1 MSEEAY
7 GEKSVESRVPET
19 PSSSIDGMGAP
30 GANGG
35 GDLPFATTLF
45 EAADRL
51 RGSVESAE
59 YKHLVLGLLFLKYV
73 SDSYMRRRQALEAET
88 HDESSGVYTADDAER
103 EAILE
108 DRDEYAAE
116 NVFWV
121 PPEARWDDLL
131 ANANQSDIGSRID
144 RALEGIERENPELR
158 GVLPRIYARAP
169 LPPAKLGELLT
180 TIAKVG
186 FGDSDEEARDILGRT
201 YEYFIKTFARHE
213 GHRGGEFYTPASVT
227 QLLVEMLEPFNGR
240 VYEPAFGSA
249 GLFIQSGRFVEEHG
263 GQAKQ
268 LALYGQ
274 ENNQATWRI
283 GKMNLA
289 IHGLAG
295 DLELGNALLDPKHK
309 DLRADFILANPPFN
323 LKKWGAAQVADDVRW
338 KYGTPPGEN
347 ANFAWIQHFIHHL
360 APDGRA
366 GFVMANGSL
375 SEQKLGQ
382 GAIREAI
389 VRDDIVDCVVAL
401 PGQLFFTTPI
411 PVCLWFLDRDKASV
425 GERDRRDETLFIDA
439 RGMGIKIS
447 RTQIELTPVE
457 ITKIA
462 STYHSWRAGDDGY
475 ADEAGFCT
483 SASIADIEKRGFVL
497 SPSRYVGTPD
507 DDEETDGEPFEEKMP
522 RLLAEL
528 ESELTEGA
536 KLEELIRERLGRLGV

>member
-1 MSEEAY
+1 MAVNLQN
-7 GEKSVESRVPET
+7 GSR
-19 PSSSIDGMGAP
+19 
-30 GANGG
+30 
-35 GDLPFATTLF
+35 GDLPFARTLF

-73 SDSYMRRRQALEAET
+73 SDSYTRRRAVLEAET
-88 HDESSGVYTADDAER
+88 RDESSELYTADDMDR

-121 PPEARWDDLL
+121 PRESRWDELL

-201 YEYFIKTFARHE
+201 YEYFIKTFARQE

-227 QLLVEMLEPFNGR
+227 KLLVEMLEPFNGR

-263 GQAKQ
+263 GSAKQ

-295 DLELGNALLDPKHK
+295 DLQLGNTLLDDEFK
-309 DLRADFILANPPFN
+309 DLRADFVLANPPFN
-323 LKKWGAAQVADDVRW
+323 MKKWGADQVADDVRW
-338 KYGTPPGEN
+338 QFGKPPADN
-347 ANFAWIQHFIHHL
+347 ANYAWIQHFIHHL

-375 SEQKLGQ
+375 SEQKNGQ
-382 GAIREAI
+382 GQARAAI
-389 VRDDIVDCVVAL
+389 VQADLVDCIVAL
-401 PGQLFFTTPI
+401 PAQLFFTTGI
-411 PVCLWFLDRDKASV
+411 PVCLWFLDRNKASA
-425 GERDRRDETLFIDA
+425 GEADRRGQTLFIDA
-439 RGMGIKIS
+439 RKLGAKIS
-447 RTQIELTPVE
+447 RTQIELTE
-457 ITKIA
+457 SDIARIA
-462 STYHSWRAGDDGY
+462 STFHAWRTGEDAHVDIP
-475 ADEAGFCT
+475 GFCRV
-483 SASIADIEKRGFVL
+483 ASLDEIERHGFVL
-497 SPSRYVGTPD
+497 TPGRYVGAAV
-507 DDEETDGEPFEEKMP
+507 DEEAAGEPLGEKVA
-522 RLLAEL
+522 RLSVEYKGYVEAAAALDAEI
-528 ESELTEGA
+528 ERR
-536 KLEELIRERLGRLGV
+536 LEEFMLRG

>member
-1 MSEEAY
+1 MVGSM
-7 GEKSVESRVPET
+7 
-19 PSSSIDGMGAP
+19 DDMGAAA
-30 GANGG
+30 GNGG
-35 GDLPFATTLF
+35 GDLPFAATLF

-88 HDESSGVYTADDAER
+88 HDESSGVYTADDSAR

-121 PPEARWDDLL
+121 PPEARWEDLRG
-131 ANANQSDIGSRID
+131 NATQSDIGKRID
-144 RALEGIERENPELR
+144 RALEVIEQENASLR

-186 FGDSDEEARDILGRT
+186 FGESDEEARDILGRT

-213 GHRGGEFYTPASVT
+213 GHRAGEFYTPVSVT
-227 QLLVEMLEPFNGR
+227 KLLVEMLEPFNGR

-263 GQAKQ
+263 GNAAQ

-295 DLELGNALLDPKHK
+295 DLKLGNTLLDDQLK
-309 DLRADFILANPPFN
+309 DLRADYILANPPFN
-323 LKKWGAAQVADDVRW
+323 QDYWGADQVADDVRW
-338 KYGTPPGEN
+338 KYGAPPDRNG
-347 ANFAWIQHFIHHL
+347 NFAWIQHFIHHL
-360 APDGRA
+360 GPDGRA

-375 SEQKLGQ
+375 SEKKNGQ
-382 GAIREAI
+382 GAIRARI
-389 VRDDIVDCVVAL
+389 VEDDLVDCIVAL
-401 PGQLFFTTPI
+401 PGQLFFTSPI
-411 PVCLWFLDRDKASV
+411 PVCLWFLDRSKASV
-425 GERDRRDETLFIDA
+425 GERDRRGETLFIDA
-439 RGMGIKIS
+439 RELGVRLN
-447 RTQIELTPVE
+447 RTQIELTEADVRR
-457 ITKIA
+457 IA
-462 STYHSWRAGDDGY
+462 STYHSWRTGENGY
-475 ADEAGFCT
+475 HDESGFCAT
-483 SASIADIEKRGFVL
+483 ASIADIKERDYILTPGRF
-497 SPSRYVGTPD
+497 VGTPEAVGD
-507 DDEETDGEPFEEKMP
+507 KDEKPFEDRFRE
-522 RLLAEL
+522 LLADL
-528 ESELTEGA
+528 ESRTTEGR
-536 KLEELIRERLGRLGV
+536 KLDAAIREQLEGLEL

>member
-1 MSEEAY
+1 MSK
-7 GEKSVESRVPET
+7 GDSGLESSEDGRAAAA
-19 PSSSIDGMGAP
+19 SSSSDGGGAR
-30 GANGG
+30 GG
-35 GDLPFATTLF
+35 NGDLPFAATLF

-73 SDSYMRRRQALEAET
+73 SDSYARRCEALEAET
-88 HDESSGVYTADDAER
+88 RDESSSVYTADEAER

-131 ANANQSDIGSRID
+131 ANANQSDIGARID
-144 RALEGIERENPELR
+144 RALETIERENPDLR

-180 TIAKVG
+180 TLAKIG
-186 FGDSDEEARDILGRT
+186 FGEDEDRARDVLGRT

-213 GHRGGEFYTPASVT
+213 GHRAGEYYTPASVT
-227 QLLVEMLEPFNGR
+227 RLLVEMLEPFNGR

-249 GLFIQSGRFVEEHG
+249 GLFIQSGRFVQKHG
-263 GQAKQ
+263 GNAKQ

-295 DLELGNALLDPKHK
+295 DLRLGDTLLDDQFK
-309 DLRADFILANPPFN
+309 DLRADYILANPPFN
-323 LKKWGAAQVADDVRW
+323 LDPWGADQVADDVRW
-338 KYGTPPGEN
+338 KYGRPPDSN

-375 SEQKLGQ
+375 SEKKNGQ
-382 GAIREAI
+382 GAIRAAI
-389 VRDDIVDCVVAL
+389 VADDLVDCIVSL
-401 PGQLFFTTPI
+401 PGQLFFSTGI
-411 PVCLWFLDRDKASV
+411 PVCLWFLDQNKTSE
-425 GERDRRDETLFIDA
+425 GERDRRGKTLFIDA
-439 RGMGIKIS
+439 RRMGVKIG
-447 RTQIELTPVE
+447 RTQIELRQEDLAT
-457 ITKIA
+457 IA
-462 STYHSWRAGDDGY
+462 GIYHAWRTGDRDYSDFPGL
-475 ADEAGFCT
+475 CT
-483 SASIADIEKRGFVL
+483 VASLDAIEKHGFIL
-497 SPSRYVGTPD
+497 SPARYVGTPEND
-507 DDEETDGEPFEEKMP
+507 ELDEEPIEERVAHLKEQVQTHVQ
-522 RLLAEL
+522 RGREL
-528 ESELTEGA
+528 DSIIERGLEG
-536 KLEELIRERLGRLGV
+536 LGYGG